1 MSAAPDWD
9 PGAYD
14 RFRGV
19 RLRPALDLLAQL
31 PALAGGAVVDL
42 GCGSGAV
49 GQVLR
54 ARFSNSWL
62 LGLDGSA
69 AMLEKAAAI
78 GAYDQLVQ
86 DDIAHWCPGTP
97 PALIFSNA
105 ALQWLGDHAQLM
117 PRLAGFLPVGGVL
130 AVQMP
135 RNDAAPS
142 HALLRS
148 VAQRLFAGRHP
159 KRLFAV
165 PVAPAMDYVA
175 MLAPLGRVDGW
186 ESEYVQRLA
195 PLQGGGHPVRAFT
208 ESTMMRP
215 FLEPLAPDEAVAYM
229 RAYEAE
235 LEAAY
240 PRQADG
246 SVLFP
251 FRRVFF
257 VLQKN

>member
-1 MSAAPDWD
+1 MSAAADWD
-9 PGAYD
+9 PGAYG
-14 RFRGV
+14 RFRGL
-19 RLRPALDLLAQL
+19 RLRPALDLLAQV
-31 PALAGGAVVDL
+31 PAPAGEAVADL

-49 GQVLR
+49 GPVLR
-54 ARFSNSWL
+54 ARFAGARL
-62 LGLDGSA
+62 TGIDASA
-69 AMLEKAAAI
+69 AMLERAAAC
-78 GAYDQLVQ
+78 GAYDRLEQG
-86 DDIAHWCPGTP
+86 DIAGWRPEVP

-105 ALQWLGDHAQLM
+105 ALQWLGDHARLM
-117 PRLAGFLPVGGVL
+117 PRLARHLPAGGVL

-148 VAQRLFAGRHP
+148 LARRMFPGRHP
-159 KRLFAV
+159 EQLFAA
-165 PVAPAMDYVA
+165 PVAPARDYVA
-175 MLAPLGRVDGW
+175 MLTPQGTVNAW

-195 PLQGGGHPVRAFT
+195 PLDGGGHPVRAFT

-215 FLEPLAPDEAVAYM
+215 FVAPLEPEEATAYVT
-229 RAYEAE
+229 AYEAE
-235 LEAAY
+235 LNEAY

-257 VLQKN
+257 VLHKD